1 MGFSDRQVKALG
13 TKLNGKH
20 VKTRE
25 VRGKTLSYVEGW
37 HVIDEA
43 NRVFGFDVSDVSVSM
58 AEQKG
63 TTSAV

>member
-43 NRVFGFDVSDVSVSM
+43 NRVFGFDVSDVS
-58 AEQKG
+58 ALG
-63 TTSAV
+63 TH